1 MSRKSITQL
10 ILTLTE
16 IDDEMAALE
25 IDAAAATKIAGEKN
39 DTKPT

>member
-1 MSRKSITQL
+1 MSRKSL
-10 ILTLTE
+10 AELVRTLAE
-16 IDDEMAALE
+16 IADEMAALE